1 MRGKLSLSTSV
12 LALICCSA
20 VHAQTASTPTQT
32 SASNNNGGVETVVVT
47 AERRTTDLQKT
58 AISATVLSGDALQN
72 KGVNVVDQLQF
83 IAPNITIDNF
93 GQGIDFD
100 IRGIGKGEHNSQ
112 TTPGVIT
119 YRDGVATFP
128 GYFAE
133 EPYFDVANIQVLRG
147 PQGTFAGQN
156 AIGGAVF
163 VNTQNPIIG
172 GDYDGYVQAQAGNY
186 TDFGL
191 QGATNIPINDE
202 LAARVAFYGET
213 RSSFY
218 DMTTST
224 GAKYPGNPGDAH
236 WGAGR
241 ISLLWKPTNKLTV
254 LFKTDVDY
262 LDNGAYP
269 ADPYTDRFKYLPGT
283 NTPNPFYTSLFKISA
298 NDTDQMAEDQFVRSS
313 LKVDYVFDGGITLQT
328 VTAYQTGNTAYKG
341 DLYSTGPGNAAVPGC
356 AAYANVFTTTGPCS
370 SDVAAFVDNV
380 DETIWSQE
388 INLISPDTTD
398 FRWILGAF
406 AQSDRYGFL
415 APATKNFVINLNTTV
430 PAILSPFYQ
439 YDLSG
444 SNPESDVSV
453 FGQASYELPAGFE
466 VQLGGRYSAVST
478 VNQNLLILQYG
489 TTIGPNTQGLSSHNF
504 SYKAAL
510 NWTVDEN
517 NFLYGFIA
525 TGFKPGGLNLPFAA
539 GSSVS
544 PFGPETVINYETG
557 WKSSFFDHHLLTQV
571 DGFYNNFKDF
581 QVIIG
586 YPAFP
591 TFGFEVNDP
600 NPTKLYGFEGSA
612 QAVFGSLSF
621 DANIGLTHSSLGTF
635 YATDPRIASAT
646 PCNTATGPSSASC
659 INLSG
664 HAQTYAPDFTFNFG
678 LQYEFKLEGEDTLT
692 PRLNFAHVSGQ
703 WATLLE
709 NAALGDRLAAR
720 DILNAQLAWTHG
732 EYVVTLYA
740 TNLTN
745 DQYVAAL
752 NSNLDFAGAP
762 RQYGIRLMKA
772 F

>member
-1 MRGKLSLSTSV
+1 MRGKLCLSASI
-12 LALICCSA
+12 LALVCCNA
-20 VHAQTASTPTQT
+20 ANAQTTSTTTQT
-32 SASNNNGGVETVVVT
+32 SASGNGGIETVVVT
-47 AERRTTDLQKT
+47 AERRTTDLQK
-58 AISATVLSGDALQN
+58 AALSATVLSGDQLQN

-93 GQGIDFD
+93 GQGVDFD

-128 GYFAE
+128 GYITE
-133 EPYFDVANIQVLRG
+133 EPYYDIADIQILRG

-163 VNTQNPIIG
+163 VNSQNPVIG
-172 GDYDGYVQAQAGNY
+172 GGYDGYIQAQAGNY

-191 QGATNIPINDE
+191 QGATNLPIDDT
-202 LAARVAFYGET
+202 LAARVAFYGE
-213 RSSFY
+213 RRDGFY

-224 GAKYPGNPGDAH
+224 GAKYPGNEGEAK

-241 ISLLWKPTNKLTV
+241 FSLLWKPTDKLTV
-254 LFKTDVDY
+254 LFKTDVGV

-283 NTPNPFYTSLFKISA
+283 TTPNPFYTDLFKISA
-298 NDTDQMAEDQFVRSS
+298 NDTNQMAQDEYVRSS
-313 LKVDYVFDGGITLQT
+313 LKVDYVFDGGIKLQT
-328 VTAYQTGNTAYKG
+328 VTAYQTGNTRYKG
-341 DLYSTGPGNAAVPGC
+341 DLYSTGPNTSGPYKG
-356 AAYANVFTTTGPCS
+356 VFPTTGPFTT
-370 SDVAAFVDNV
+370 DFAAFTDNV

-388 INLISPDTTD
+388 INLISPDTGD
-398 FRWILGAF
+398 FRWIIGAF

-415 APATKNFVINLNTTV
+415 TPATKDFIINLYTPINSL
-430 PAILSPFYQ
+430 AFQ

-478 VNQNLLILQYG
+478 VNKDLLILQYG
-489 TTIGPNTQGLSSHNF
+489 TVIGPSTQGLASHNF

-510 NWTVDEN
+510 NWTIDEN

-525 TGFKPGGLNLPFAA
+525 TGFKPGGLNLPFIP

-544 PFGPETVINYETG
+544 PFGPETVVNYETG
-557 WKSSFFDHHLLTQV
+557 WKSSFLDHHLLTQV
-571 DGFYNNFKDF
+571 DGFYNNFKSF

-591 TFGFEVNDP
+591 TFGFEVNNP

-612 QAVFGSLSF
+612 QAVLAPCRS
-621 DANIGLTHSSLGTF
+621 I
-635 YATDPRIASAT
+635 RI
-646 PCNTATGPSSASC
+646 SASRTVRSERSMRRTQEPGPQHPA
-659 INLSG
+659 I
-664 HAQTYAPDFTFNFG
+664 
-678 LQYEFKLEGEDTLT
+678 
-692 PRLNFAHVSGQ
+692 R
-703 WATLLE
+703 
-709 NAALGDRLAAR
+709 RR
-720 DILNAQLAWTHG
+720 
-732 EYVVTLYA
+732 
-740 TNLTN
+740 
-745 DQYVAAL
+745 
-752 NSNLDFAGAP
+752 AP
-762 RQYGIRLMKA
+762 RALRV
-772 F
+772 